1 MAAFV
6 ETPVRAMLAGAF
18 ALLAGCATPQYQTTV
33 RFVPPA
39 DAAGRA
45 CVEACEAK
53 KAACQAGCQARYTAC
68 AKGLDAEAEAH
79 YTEALKQYETD
90 LKRYAAA
97 LRRYEMDLRFD
108 GLHAWPYYGYPYR
121 HFHGFGPWPRPWY
134 PPPPEPAMPTR
145 EGVRAQLEKTRCQ
158 ADCGCLPAYDACYTG
173 CGGQRIPE
181 TVCIKNCPP
190 ENQTSGGRL

>member
-6 ETPVRAMLAGAF
+6 ETPVRTMLAGAL

-45 CVEACEAK
+45 CVEGCEAK
-53 KAACQAGCQARYTAC
+53 KAACQAGCQARFAAC
-68 AKGLDAEAEAH
+68 AKGLDAQVDSAYAD
-79 YTEALKQYETD
+79 ALKQYEAE
-90 LKRYAAA
+90 LKRYADA

-108 GLHAWPYYGYPYR
+108 WFYAWPYAYPYR
-121 HFHGFGPWPRPWY
+121 HPYVFGPWPRPSY
-134 PPPPEPAMPTR
+134 PLPREPAMPTR
-145 EGVRAQLEKTRCQ
+145 EDVRAQLEKTRCQ

-173 CGGQRIPE
+173 CGGQRISE
-181 TVCIKNCPP
+181 TVCVKNCPP
-190 ENQTSGGRL
+190 EK